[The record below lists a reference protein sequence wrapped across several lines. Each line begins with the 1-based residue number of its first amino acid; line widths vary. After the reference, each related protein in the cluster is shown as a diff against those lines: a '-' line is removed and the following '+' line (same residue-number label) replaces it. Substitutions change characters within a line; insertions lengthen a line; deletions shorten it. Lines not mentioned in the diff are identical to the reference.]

1 MDRSARPT
9 ASERPLCVAALFECF
24 ARGRAV
30 TRSEVDGG
38 EKSFTAVHYRIEEP
52 IVRPLFIADKETHFG
67 GQGDAFCPFWKF
79 IVAAGRFLDLPMSDA
94 DRTRGP
100 IHSIRG
106 GRDGPPPPEGPM
118 RRLAAILAAD
128 ISGYSRLMQL
138 DEEGTHARVT
148 RHRRELIEPNLAE
161 YHGKL
166 ITYTGDGFLAMFDSP
181 VEAVRCAIVIQQSM
195 VGRNASLPRD
205 QWILYRIGINLGDV
219 VVVAPS
225 EVYGDGLNIAVRLEG
240 IADPGDVYVSGG
252 VYEQIKNKLV
262 CAYQSLGDRQVKN
275 ITDPVSVYRVLPDPA
290 ALNQARKKRWPVALL
305 AVLVACNIAILGGL
319 YFLLQQRQ
327 TPNQAPTV
335 AARTES
341 PAVTANTPPPL
352 PTPAPAQ
359 EPEEKPKGG
368 SPASAPAQAP
378 QESAKES
385 TKEST
390 NESAASAPV
399 TTPIPAQL
407 APDMVSIPGGAFSMG
422 SDDDPSEKP
431 IHRVTIKSFAISKFP
446 VTVREWNA
454 CVAAK
459 GCSYPPTGK
468 DDAPVTNLSWTDTQQ
483 FVEWLSKVTQKPFR
497 LPTEAEWE
505 YAARGGTKS
514 KFWWGDQ
521 LQAAMANCKGCNEPY
536 ETSQPLNVGSFKP
549 NPFGLYDMGGNI
561 HQWVADC
568 WHDNYQGAPSDG
580 SVWVEHDCLSRVIRS
595 GSWKND
601 PSYVRPS
608 NRDHYDASVRYPT
621 HGLRVAYSQ

>member
-1 MDRSARPT
+1 
-9 ASERPLCVAALFECF
+9 
-24 ARGRAV
+24 
-30 TRSEVDGG
+30 
-38 EKSFTAVHYRIEEP
+38 
-52 IVRPLFIADKETHFG
+52 
-67 GQGDAFCPFWKF
+67 
-79 IVAAGRFLDLPMSDA
+79 MSDA

-100 IHSIRG
+100 FHSIRG
-106 GRDGPPPPEGPM
+106 GKDGPPPPEGPV
-118 RRLAAILAAD
+118 RRLAAIVAAD

-148 RHRRELIEPNLAE
+148 RQRRELIEPNLAE
-161 YHGKL
+161 HHGKL

-205 QWILYRIGINLGDV
+205 QWILYRIGIHLGDV
-219 VVVAPS
+219 VVDGPS

-240 IADPGDVYVSGG
+240 IASPGDVYVSGG

-262 CAYQSLGDRQVKN
+262 CAYQSMGDRQVKN

-290 ALNQARKKRWPVALL
+290 ALSQARKRRWPVTLL
-305 AVLVACNIAILGGL
+305 AVLVAINIAILGGL

-327 TPNQAPTV
+327 IANQAPTPAER
-335 AARTES
+335 AAP
-341 PAVTANTPPPL
+341 PAVTANTP
-352 PTPAPAQ
+352 TPAPVPQ
-359 EPEEKPKGG
+359 PVEKPNASSPVAVPAQGLLEAAKDGA
-368 SPASAPAQAP
+368 SPAPATAPIATQ
-378 QESAKES
+378 
-385 TKEST
+385 
-390 NESAASAPV
+390 
-399 TTPIPAQL
+399 PIPET
-407 APDMVSIPGGAFSMG
+407 VSIPGGVFSMG

-431 IHRVTIKSFAISKFP
+431 IHRVTVKPFSIGKFP
-446 VTVREWNA
+446 VTVGEWNA

-459 GCSYPPTGK
+459 SCSYQPTGGE
-468 DDAPVTNLSWTDTQQ
+468 DAPVTNLSWTDTQQ
-483 FVEWLSKVTQKPFR
+483 FVEWLSKVSQKRFR

-505 YAARGGTKS
+505 YAARGGTRS

-521 LQAAMANCKGCNEPY
+521 PQAAMANCKGCNEPY
-536 ETSQPLNVGSFKP
+536 QSSQPLKVGSFKP

-568 WHDNYQGAPSDG
+568 WHENYQGAPSDG
-580 SVWVEHDCLSRVIRS
+580 SAWAESDCLSRVIRS

-608 NRDHYDASVRYPT
+608 NRDHYDATVRYPT

>member
-1 MDRSARPT
+1 VDRGSKKSGPRFG
-9 ASERPLCVAALFECF
+9 LM
-24 ARGRAV
+24 RGV
-30 TRSEVDGG
+30 VVSQV
-38 EKSFTAVHYRIEEP
+38 KSFKAHDWNCQLCAFLPLVTTA
-52 IVRPLFIADKETHFG
+52 KQTHSPASG
-67 GQGDAFCPFWKF
+67 SLSSLRVGS
-79 IVAAGRFLDLPMSDA
+79 RDLPMGEA
-94 DRTRGP
+94 DRPSGP

-106 GRDGPPPPEGPM
+106 GKDGPPPPEGPV

-138 DEEGTHARVT
+138 DEEGTFARVT
-148 RHRRELIEPNLAE
+148 RQRRELVEPNLAE
-161 YHGKL
+161 HSGKL

-205 QWILYRIGINLGDV
+205 KWILYRIGIHLGDV
-219 VVVAPS
+219 VVGPS
-225 EVYGDGLNIAVRLEG
+225 DVYGDGLNIAVRLEG
-240 IADPGDVYVSGG
+240 IATPGDVYVSGG

-290 ALNQARKKRWPVALL
+290 ALSQARRRRWPVALL
-305 AVLVACNIAILGGL
+305 AVLLAVNVAILGGL
-319 YFLLQQRQ
+319 YFLLQQGQ
-327 TPNQAPTV
+327 IANQSPTL
-335 AARTES
+335 AGRPGST
-341 PAVTANTPPPL
+341 AVTANAPPPL
-352 PTPAPAQ
+352 PAPAPA
-359 EPEEKPKGG
+359 PAEKPNGNA
-368 SPASAPAQAP
+368 SVSAPAQAP
-378 QESAKES
+378 QESAKPLEKP
-385 TKEST
+385 KESA
-390 NESAASAPV
+390 SSAPAPA
-399 TTPIPAQL
+399 PIVAQL
-407 APDMVSIPGGAFSMG
+407 PLTPEMVSIPGGTFAMG

-431 IHRVTIKSFAISKFP
+431 IHRVTVKSFSISKFP

-459 GCSYPPTGK
+459 SCTYVPTGD
-468 DDAPVTNLSWTDTQQ
+468 DDAAVTNLSWTDTQQ

-505 YAARGGTKS
+505 YAARGGTRS

-521 LQAAMANCKGCNEPY
+521 PKAAMANCKGCNEPY
-536 ETSQPLNVGSFKP
+536 ESSQPLKVGSFKP

-561 HQWVADC
+561 HQWAADC
-568 WHDNYQGAPSDG
+568 WHENYQGAPSDG
-580 SVWVEHDCLSRVIRS
+580 SAWVDNDCLSRVIRS

-608 NRDHYDASVRYPT
+608 NRDHYDATVRYPT
-621 HGLRVAYSQ
+621 HGLRVANSL